1 MIDDRSNEALAV
13 GRVAPPRMMETPIFV
28 QARVLKKKHERREN
42 ETGPPPQGG
51 GITST
56 TLTLFGPP
64 KNGISS
70 RFSRGKSG
78 YRKKGGFFRH

>member
-13 GRVAPPRMMETPIFV
+13 GRVAPPRKMETPLIGAAFIRNP
-28 QARVLKKKHERREN
+28 QEEARPRKDM
-42 ETGPPPQGG
+42 TPSQGG

-56 TLTLFGPP
+56 TLTLFGGP
-64 KNGISS
+64 KNAISS

-78 YRKKGGFFRH
+78 GRKKGGFFRH